1 MVALIRA
8 TVDCSSGEG
17 TPLFGVKVL
26 SKFLTVPARIH
37 YRKKKFTG
45 EGCTLPH
52 LFVIETTVSTK
63 RRLGTKEHTRL
74 VARAK
79 ISSISSIHSF
89 RLASCP
95 AIHAVVSIS
104 RPPRNSFI
112 DTTTATT
119 AVLLRTNVDTNQ
131 FHDNIVT
138 AILFVD
144 LFCHS
149 TISS

>member
-17 TPLFGVKVL
+17 TPLFGVKSTIEVSYCAL
-26 SKFLTVPARIH
+26 KDTLQ
-37 YRKKKFTG
+37 KKKFTG
-45 EGCTLPH
+45 EGCTLPY